1 VLGGMALHPQTSGAG
16 RARPQDIRH
25 GPVSKMAV
33 VKPDGLHRLWSA
45 MAVQVDPCTTTFF
58 HSLVHVVVGDGKAPV
73 FWNDRWIDGQ
83 CIIDFAPDLVE
94 VVPHH

>member
-1 VLGGMALHPQTSGAG
+1 
-16 RARPQDIRH
+16 
-25 GPVSKMAV
+25 
-33 VKPDGLHRLWSA
+33 
-45 MAVQVDPCTTTFF
+45 MAVQVDPCTTSFF
-58 HSLVHVVVGDGKAPV
+58 HSLVHVVVGDGKATV